1 MPTPETRHQYL
12 KNNHPIERFTFDDAA
27 ARDAGTGQT
36 WPNGED
42 YTIIEDDI
50 GQVAFQVDDGT
61 YWRLTGVGP
70 LTWLQITGTGSA
82 GIALDATDTATGDPI
97 SVPVVTKI
105 IAPNWSITVSGTEVT
120 IDAIG

>member
-12 KNNHPIERFTFDDAA
+12 KNNHPIERFTFADAA
-27 ARDAGTGQT
+27 ARAAGTGQT

-50 GQVAFQVDDGT
+50 GQVAFQVDNET
-61 YWRLTGVGP
+61 YWRLTEVGP
-70 LTWLQITGTGSA
+70 LVWLQLTGGGA
-82 GIALDATDTATGDPI
+82 GGWTLEATDTVTGTPLTL
-97 SVPVVTKI
+97 VNVTKI
-105 IAPNWSITVSGTEVT
+105 IAPNWSVTVSGTEVT